1 MLMGTLDVAGAAGR
15 SLASWPLDEGAGQV
29 AADASGHGH
38 TGTLGLGPSAD
49 QNDPTWVPG
58 RAGTALRFDGAR
70 DERVTIAE
78 ASSLTPERLTV
89 AAWVRRLGDPGTY
102 RYILSYGATSC
113 ARGSYGLYS
122 GVGGGI
128 AFYVSSTDG
137 YVTSPAAEPSRV
149 WDGAWHQAAGT
160 FDGAVV
166 RLYLDG
172 EEVGAGRP
180 ADLSIDYSLG
190 ASAYVGT
197 FRGSCDL
204 PFTGDVDEVSI
215 DDTALGRTAIAALG
229 AGLGPLPPQL
239 PPVSGPPA
247 GGDATS
253 GANGASPE
261 TVPSRPSSTSRAA
274 CASVKVSRRSVRVG
288 RRTPVVVTVRD
299 DERGARRRT
308 VIVRGAGIWV
318 SARTSPRTDRVL
330 LRLRPRRRGTL
341 RVLLGG
347 DAPRCAR
354 PTIRA
359 R

>member
-1 MLMGTLDVAGAAGR
+1 MLTGMRDVAGASGR
-15 SLASWPLDEGAGQV
+15 PLASWPLDEGAGQV
-29 AADASGHGH
+29 ATDASGNGH
-38 TGTLGLGPSAD
+38 TGTLGLGPLAD
-49 QNDPTWVPG
+49 QNDPAWVPG
-58 RAGTALRFDGAR
+58 RAGTALRFDGTR
-70 DERVTIAE
+70 DERVTIAQP
-78 ASSLTPERLTV
+78 SSLTPERLTV

-102 RYILSYGATSC
+102 RYVLSYGATTC

-122 GVGGGI
+122 GAGGGI

-239 PPVSGPPA
+239 PPISGPPV
-247 GGDATS
+247 GGNVTS
-253 GANGASPE
+253 GANGARPE
-261 TVPSRPSSTSRAA
+261 TVPSRRPSTSRAS
-274 CASVKVSRRSVRVG
+274 CANLKVSRRSVRVG
-288 RRTPVVVTVRD
+288 RRTPLVVTVHD
-299 DERGARRRT
+299 KRGARRT
-308 VIVRGAGIWV
+308 VIIRGAGIRV
-318 SARTSPRTDRVL
+318 SAHTSPHTERVL

-341 RVLLGG
+341 RVLLEG
-347 DAPRCAR
+347 DAPRCAP
-354 PTIRA
+354 PTIRV